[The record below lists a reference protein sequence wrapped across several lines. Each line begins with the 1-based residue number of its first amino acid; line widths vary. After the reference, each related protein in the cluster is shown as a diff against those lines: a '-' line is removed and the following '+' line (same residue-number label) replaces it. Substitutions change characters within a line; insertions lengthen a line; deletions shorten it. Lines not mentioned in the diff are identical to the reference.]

1 MTIESYSEPV
11 QGLLR
16 IGEPTEN
23 EWPDYL
29 ELGLSEENIP
39 DLIRLVKDVDLRW
52 AAVEPD
58 GEDHP
63 ECFAQIHAWRALGQL
78 KAKEAIPALLGI
90 LQQVDDVDDEWA
102 GEELADVFALIGP
115 AAIQPLAGYLAD
127 RGNKT
132 YARATAADSLE
143 VIGRRLPE
151 SRDECV
157 AGLAGALES
166 YQEND
171 ESINGFIVFALVN
184 LKAIERLG
192 LIEQAFQADKVDE
205 FIMGDFEDV
214 QVELGIL
221 PGRITPSRS
230 YSPSLNYPYSQS
242 RSLESGQ
249 QPTPKSSKKE
259 KAEAQAR
266 EALAQE
272 KSKEEKVSDIQSI
285 PSNIVVLI
293 R

>member
-1 MTIESYSEPV
+1 
-11 QGLLR
+11 
-16 IGEPTEN
+16 
-23 EWPDYL
+23 
-29 ELGLSEENIP
+29 
-39 DLIRLVKDVDLRW
+39 
-52 AAVEPD
+52 
-58 GEDHP
+58 
-63 ECFAQIHAWRALGQL
+63 
-78 KAKEAIPALLGI
+78 
-90 LQQVDDVDDEWA
+90 VDDVDDEWA
-102 GEELADVFALIGP
+102 NEELADVFALIGP

-143 VIGRRLPE
+143 VIGKRFPE

-184 LKAIERLG
+184 LKAIEQLG

-221 PGRITPSRS
+221 PGRVTPSRS
-230 YSPSLNYPYSQS
+230 YLPSLNYPYSQS

-249 QPTPKSSKKE
+249 RPTRKSSKKE
-259 KAEAQAR
+259 KAKR
-266 EALAQE
+266 KQE
-272 KSKEEKVSDIQSI
+272 KLSRKK
-285 PSNIVVLI
+285 N
-293 R
+293 RKKKK